1 MITGVMVVGTKGMG
15 IAVARSFMGWF
26 ALLIYALATPAFAQS
41 APGVSP
47 EGYKPPE
54 FWNGVRAGDSYDK
67 VKSLAGW
74 YQCGEMPRP
83 KLCTDIKG
91 PDSKPEVYEL
101 EFQNNK
107 AFLGAHYILSAPP
120 VWSTYKRFNP
130 VQDANTTLLEI
141 GSNPDFIDFISENY
155 HGRASGIVSKAAR
168 LLAPENDDKIY
179 SMTYVNRPFVTG
191 DYRDQIAYRE
201 ILPAETFVMRVEKFL
216 WKSQPA
222 TRLRVTLSP
231 ADRKILFPEYC
242 MDNCKSWK
250 LR

>member
-15 IAVARSFMGWF
+15 IAVTRSFMGWL
-26 ALLIYALATPAFAQS
+26 ALLIYALATPASAQL
-41 APGVSP
+41 APGVPP

-74 YQCGEMPRP
+74 YTCGEMPRP
-83 KLCTDIKG
+83 KLCTDIIG
-91 PDSKPEVYEL
+91 PDGKPEVYEL
-101 EFQNNK
+101 DFRNNK
-107 AFLGAHYILSAPP
+107 AFLGAHYIFSAQPL
-120 VWSTYKRFNP
+120 WSIYKRFNP

-141 GSNPDFIDFISENY
+141 VLKPDFIDFISEND
-155 HGRASGIVSKAAR
+155 HGRASGIASKAAT

-179 SMTYVNRPFVTG
+179 SISYVMGPLIKG
-191 DYRDQIAYRE
+191 SYRNQRAYRE
-201 ILPAETFVMRVEKFL
+201 ILPAETLVMRVEKFL
-216 WKSQPA
+216 WKWLPA
-222 TRLRVTLSP
+222 TRVVASLSP

-242 MDNCKSWK
+242 IDNCKSWE